1 MTPIGPRCN
10 RATRTPSV
18 TWPSSTPSDS
28 PLVSVI
34 LLWPA
39 TDSPAWRT
47 TLDSVLAEPSAGLVL
62 LPDTEAGRALL
73 STAELGEVRRA
84 RCLAKAQPFACAIT
98 EATGTCPPGDLV
110 IIAAPSRLPSGW
122 LGRVALAATSDDTVA
137 GASPLVRGSGGEMFA
152 GFAGVEERP
161 GATQPAT
168 YAAPAIHP
176 RVTGLS
182 PYCAYLRRPTLELLD
197 GPDNALSSPRGVL
210 DDLAERALARGLS
223 WALADDVYVVPAAPA
238 DAAASPHGLDGSET
252 GPLRQALL
260 SARVR
265 LVGLSV
271 TIDARGLGPSFGGTQ
286 TYTAALVRAL
296 ARSGQVRVRAVV
308 GEATTAQRLGA
319 ACGEDEVGVE
329 VVTYDQVLAGVP
341 RSDVVHRPQQVF
353 SPHDLALLRLL
364 GERLVITHLDLIAYQ
379 SPGYHASQQQW
390 RAYRRSTRLA
400 LGMAD
405 RVVFLSEHGRREAIA
420 EELITAPRSAVAGI
434 GVTPSDDPPS
444 RPADVPDGVPLLVM
458 IGADYQHKNRP
469 FALRLLGQLRRR
481 GWPGTLVLAGAHVPH
496 GSSAAQE
503 ARELRADP
511 ALAAH
516 VVDLGPIAEA
526 EKHWLLSTADALLCP
541 STYEGYGLTPL
552 EAVAAGLPCVYAN
565 LTSLG
570 ELLGAPAAT
579 IVPWDAAASAERVL
593 PLLSPGPQRERHLAL
608 LAATLASCRWE
619 LIVQRLIAL
628 YTAAVDSPYRAATQW
643 GWEELEREHALRDLR
658 SRVAYGLRLVDR
670 DGLLTRPQQ
679 RGLMRVAVRPWLRA
693 PLLGPLGLLGRQ
705 RADDPD

>member
-1 MTPIGPRCN
+1 M
-10 RATRTPSV
+10 
-18 TWPSSTPSDS
+18 
-28 PLVSVI
+28 LV
-34 LLWPA
+34 
-39 TDSPAWRT
+39 
-47 TLDSVLAEPSAGLVL
+47 
-62 LPDTEAGRALL
+62 PDTEAGRALL
-73 STAELGEVRRA
+73 STAELGEVRGA
-84 RCLAKAQPFACAIT
+84 RCLAEAQHFASALT
-98 EATGTCPPGDLV
+98 EASRTCPPGDLV
-110 IIAAPSRLPSGW
+110 VIAAPSRLPPGW
-122 LGRVALAATSDDTVA
+122 LARVALAATSDDTLA

-152 GFAGVEERP
+152 GFAGVEELP

-168 YAAPAIHP
+168 YAAPRIHP

-197 GPDNALSSPRGVL
+197 GPDDALSSPRGVL
-210 DDLAERALARGLS
+210 DDLTERALARGLS

-238 DAAASPHGLDGSET
+238 DAPASPHGLTGAET

-260 SARVR
+260 SARVK
-265 LVGLSV
+265 LSGLSV
-271 TIDARGLGPSFGGTQ
+271 TIDARGLGPGFGGTQ

-296 ARSGQVRVRAVV
+296 ARSGQVHVRAVV
-308 GEATTAQRLGA
+308 GEASTARRLAA
-319 ACGEDEVGVE
+319 ACRVDESEGDGEAEIEVE
-329 VVTYDQVLAGVP
+329 VITYDQVLAGVP

-353 SPHDLALLRLL
+353 SFDDLALLRLL

-379 SPGYHASQQQW
+379 SPGYHPSPQQW

-420 EELITAPRSAVAGI
+420 EALITAPRSAVAGI
-434 GVTPSDDPPS
+434 GVTPSDESPR
-444 RPADVPDGVPLLVM
+444 RPAHLPDGVPLLVM
-458 IGADYQHKNRP
+458 IGADYEHKNRP
-469 FALRLLGQLRRR
+469 FALRLLAELGRR

-503 ARELRADP
+503 AQELRADP
-511 ALAAH
+511 ALAVH
-516 VVDLGPIAEA
+516 VIDLGPVAEA
-526 EKHWLLSTADALLCP
+526 EKQWLLSAADALLCP

-552 EAVAAGLPCVYAN
+552 EAVAGGVPCVYAN

-593 PLLSPGPQRERHLAL
+593 PLLSPGPERERHLAL
-608 LAATLASCRWE
+608 LAPALAGCRWD
-619 LIVQRLIAL
+619 LIVERLTAL
-628 YTAAVDSPYRAATQW
+628 YAAAVDSPFRAATQW
-643 GWEELEREHALRDLR
+643 GWEELERERDIVALDASLRDLQ

-679 RGLMRVAVRPWLRA
+679 RGLMRVAGRPWLRA
-693 PLLGPLGLLGRQ
+693 PLLGPLGLLGRL